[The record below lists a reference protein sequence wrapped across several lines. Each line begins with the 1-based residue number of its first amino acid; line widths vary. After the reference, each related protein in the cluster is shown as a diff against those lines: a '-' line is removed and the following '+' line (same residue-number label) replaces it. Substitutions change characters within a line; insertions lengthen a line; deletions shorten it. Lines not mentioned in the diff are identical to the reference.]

1 MVNVFSSVIFIT
13 VAVVLGYGTLEW
25 LQIPKGTLTDWIVG
39 LVSCWWLIVV
49 VVMPWNVHFSA
60 KEVLDEIRISR
71 QRNMKIDP
79 ENEIYAQK
87 ITKRYLI
94 IAISLHIISAIG
106 LALLTFF
113 NITVI
118 GYWGAIVAL
127 LLMGLRPAVR
137 LQAYIVS
144 RLSSIKQTTFYPRE
158 DTQELRSRFYE
169 MESRLNSLDNLLD
182 MNTPSSFISKLQNN
196 IKHQEDILQRM
207 RVKVEDNDVKNK
219 AEHEQISRSIEEGIS
234 KLSEDTKF
242 LGQVRDLVKFIKNA

>member
-1 MVNVFSSVIFIT
+1 MGNIFSSVIFIT
-13 VAVVLGYGTLEW
+13 VAVVIGYGTLEW

-60 KEVLDEIRISR
+60 KEVLDEIKISR

-113 NITVI
+113 NVTVI

-127 LLMGLRPAVR
+127 LLMGLR
-137 LQAYIVS
+137 
-144 RLSSIKQTTFYPRE
+144 LS
-158 DTQELRSRFYE
+158 
-169 MESRLNSLDNLLD
+169 
-182 MNTPSSFISKLQNN
+182 
-196 IKHQEDILQRM
+196 
-207 RVKVEDNDVKNK
+207 
-219 AEHEQISRSIEEGIS
+219 EGIDLAAYRARWGS
-234 KLSEDTKF
+234 APDDRRILA
-242 LGQVRDLVKFIKNA
+242 LRDGPDEPRPGPDRGGAACAPHGGEGAA